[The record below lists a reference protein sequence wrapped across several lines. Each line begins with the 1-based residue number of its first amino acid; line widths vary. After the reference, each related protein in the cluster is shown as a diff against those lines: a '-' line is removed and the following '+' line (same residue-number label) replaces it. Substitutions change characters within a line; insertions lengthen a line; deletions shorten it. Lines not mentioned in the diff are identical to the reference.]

1 MILVTGCAGF
11 IGSHLCERLLKEGF
25 QVTGVDNFDPFY
37 SRDIK
42 NKNLAI
48 IESEGS
54 FRFIEKDIRSDEFR
68 NILLD
73 IKPEVVVH
81 LAAMA
86 GVRPSIDDPQK
97 YLDVNVRGTLNILES
112 IKSYEIE
119 NFVFASSSSVYG
131 GNVKLPYCETDS
143 VDNPVSPYAATKKMC
158 ELMIYNYHHLYGIPS
173 SLHRFFTV
181 YGPRQ
186 RPEMAIH
193 KFVRAIYA
201 GQPLPLFGDG
211 SSSRDYTFI
220 SDIIDGLV
228 SSIKRPYPYEIFNL
242 GNSYTITLSD
252 LIDLLE
258 KVTDVPVKR
267 EYYPFQ
273 PGDVMKTWSDISKSK
288 KMLSYDPQV
297 PIEKGIEKFVQ
308 WYRNEY
314 I

>member
-25 QVTGVDNFDPFY
+25 QVTGIDNFDPFY

-42 NKNLAI
+42 NKNLSI
-48 IESEGS
+48 FNSDKS
-54 FRFIEKDIRSDEFR
+54 FQFIEIDIRSAEFR
-68 NILLD
+68 DLLLD

-86 GVRPSIDDPQK
+86 GVRPSIDDPRK
-97 YLDVNVRGTLNILES
+97 YLDVNVHGTLNILEA
-112 IKSYEIE
+112 IKSYSIE

-131 GNVKLPYCETDS
+131 GNIKIPYSEEDR

-158 ELMIYNYHHLYGIPS
+158 ELMIYNYHHLYSIPS

-193 KFVRAIYA
+193 KFVRAIYNHE
-201 GQPLPLFGDG
+201 PVPLFGDG

-220 SDIIDGLV
+220 SDIVDGLI
-228 SSIKRPYPYEIFNL
+228 SSIQKPQSYEIFNL
-242 GNSYTITLSD
+242 GNSYTITLSG

-258 KVTDVPVKR
+258 KVTGVPVKR

-308 WYRNEY
+308 WYRDEFL
-314 I
+314 